1 MGVGFFSV
9 IPTESIYNTRNK
21 PITRSIYF
29 LCERNNYNPP
39 KQLEVESK
47 SHFS

>member
-9 IPTESIYNTRNK
+9 IPTKSIYNARNK

-29 LCERNNYNPP
+29 LWERNNYNPP
-39 KQLEVESK
+39 KEWEIERK